1 MAERNNAAKGKSA
14 KAANSAKLPART
26 RAGVAAKAKRTA
38 KRAPAK
44 KRAGRKRT
52 DNVVPKTLVLDVGGS
67 SIKFLCTG
75 ETEPRRIPSGPEMT
89 PAAMV
94 DEILKLTRDWKY
106 DVVSIGYP
114 GAVGVHGP
122 RSEPGNLGSGWV
134 GFDFASAFERPVR
147 IINDAAMQALGSYEG
162 GRMLFL
168 GLGTGLGSALIAENV
183 IIPLELG
190 KVLYEKNKNLGELLG
205 RRGLKSIGKSDWR
218 KLLEDVLESFT
229 HAFMVD
235 YMVVGGGNAKLLKSP
250 PPGVRLGHNLT
261 AFRGGMRL
269 WTLESIHTHSAG
281 SPAAPVRSAPPR
293 EWCVI

>member
-1 MAERNNAAKGKSA
+1 MATRSGNSKRKQSTRRTSGSARTPAAKKAGA
-14 KAANSAKLPART
+14 KT
-26 RAGVAAKAKRTA
+26 VAAKQRSAT
-38 KRAPAK
+38 KRATTKP
-44 KRAGRKRT
+44 
-52 DNVVPKTLVLDVGGS
+52 PKVLVLDIGGTNVKLLAS
-67 SIKFLCTG
+67 G
-75 ETEPRRIPSGPEMT
+75 ETEPRRLPSGEQLS

-94 DEILKLTRDWKY
+94 SAVHKRTQDWKY
-106 DVVSIGYP
+106 DV
-114 GAVGVHGP
+114 GVHAP

-134 GFDFASAFERPVR
+134 GFDFAAAFERPVR

-190 KVLYEKNKNLGELLG
+190 KLVYDKDETLGELLG
-205 RRGLKSIGKSDWR
+205 RKGLKTLGKSSWR
-218 KLLEDVLESFT
+218 KIVDTVLESFVD
-229 HAFMVD
+229 AFMVD
-235 YMVVGGGNAKLLKSP
+235 YIVLGGGNAKLIKDLP
-250 PPGVRLGHNLT
+250 PAVRLGNNLT

-281 SPAAPVRSAPPR
+281 AADAPINAPPR